1 MGDSWSSWSG
11 ALRCLPWSGTSAS
24 KAWQSGSP
32 ELRIV
37 DRKLSDCS
45 QRRSWISVPGEW
57 RAVHRSCTAK
67 TSVTKKYFTHMKKY
81 LPWACR
87 RSRGPRRRCR
97 SCTWCPGSTGSR
109 PRPCHSWSSCTGA
122 WRSIP
127 PDSPCRQQRG
137 NKHDPRPLPRH
148 RYYSYVFYEQQLRV
162 LRTTPSYKMKPIEVN
177 FHED

>member
-1 MGDSWSSWSG
+1 MWWWETRGVHGLEPWDVFLGQERVLQRLDKVEVLNS
-11 ALRCLPWSGTSAS
+11 ALWTGNCLTVVREEVESLFRVNDELSTGVALQ
-24 KAWQSGSP
+24 KQVSP
-32 ELRIV
+32 
-37 DRKLSDCS
+37 KN
-45 QRRSWISVPGEW
+45 IS
-57 RAVHRSCTAK
+57 HTC
-67 TSVTKKYFTHMKKY
+67 KKY

-127 PDSPCRQQRG
+127 PDSPYRQQRG

-148 RYYSYVFYEQQLRV
+148 RYYRYVFSEQPHLIKWRQ
-162 LRTTPSYKMKPIEVN
+162 
-177 FHED
+177 